1 MIYRF
6 RDALDLFLLEA
17 MAGFLK
23 RQQKDSSKN
32 VLEHSLMTLQKKLFS
47 DKLLIIF
54 LIKLIDRLP
63 PKPFF

>member
-32 VLEHSLMTLQKKLFS
+32 VLEHSLMSLQKKLFS

-54 LIKLIDRLP
+54 LIKLI
-63 PKPFF
+63 KAIVSVG